1 MKGLILGDYY
11 CTKRNIRFVIV
22 ISVIISAIML
32 LIHYVAD
39 PMTDM
44 EFMPAL
50 FLISFM
56 HIPMALAISTSSL
69 LMDETCGRVKT
80 ALSAPTT
87 RRKYYGEKL
96 LYHVICSVG
105 LQVLAALEC
114 LIILIITGRI
124 SAFTLI
130 FWLVSP
136 VICMLISM
144 LPEAWALSVGLRFGV
159 NKVFNVFIAIGV
171 VFFGIYELFK
181 ALGMVAT
188 AAFWIVFGAV
198 TLALIIATICMFF
211 VGLKWLEK
219 KEI

>member
-32 LIHYVAD
+32 LVHYVAD
-39 PMTDM
+39 TMTDM
-44 EFMPAL
+44 EFMSVL
-50 FLISFM
+50 FMIYFF
-56 HIPMALAISTSSL
+56 HIPMALAISMSSL
-69 LMDETCGRVKT
+69 LMDETCSRVKT
-80 ALSAPTT
+80 ALSAPVT
-87 RRKYYGEKL
+87 RREYYRGKL

-114 LIILIITGRI
+114 LIILIITGRV
-124 SAFTLI
+124 SGFALI

-136 VICMLISM
+136 IVCMLLSL

-159 NKVFNVFIAIGV
+159 NKVFNVFICIGV
-171 VFFGIYELFK
+171 FYFGVYELFK
-181 ALGMVAT
+181 ALNMVAA

-211 VGLKWLEK
+211 VGLEWFEK